1 MIDFTEGIQEYA
13 IKHSDREAS
22 ILYDLTEA
30 TRDAVKGPAKI
41 SGHIVG
47 TFLRMLVQITNSKS
61 ILEIGTFS
69 GYSSLAMAMGLP
81 EDGKLVTLDNNKE
94 MAALAREYWDRTHL
108 GKLIELKLGD
118 VVETLKEVEGPFDM
132 AFIGGTKNDYVDYW
146 DAAVEKVKSGGIIV
160 VDNVLLS
167 GTVLNP
173 KDEMAKT
180 IDAFNEHV
188 RYDQRVQRL
197 MLTLHDG
204 LTLARKF

>member
-1 MIDFTEGIQEYA
+1 MIDFPDGIQEYA

-30 TRDAVKGPAKI
+30 TRDAVKGPAKL
-41 SGHIVG
+41 SGHMVG
-47 TFLRMLVQITNSKS
+47 TLLRLLVQITDSRR

-81 EDGKLVTLDNNKE
+81 EDGKLITLDNDE
-94 MAALAREYWDRTHL
+94 QMTSIARTYWDRTHL
-108 GKLIELKLGD
+108 GKQIELKLGP
-118 VVETLKEVEGPFDM
+118 VVETLQRVEGPFDLV
-132 AFIGGTKNDYVDYW
+132 FIGGTKNDYVAYW
-146 DAAVEKVKSGGIIV
+146 DAAVEKVRAGGVIV

-180 IDAFNEHV
+180 IDDFNEHV

-197 MLTLHDG
+197 MLTVHDG
-204 LTLARKF
+204 LTIARKF

>member
-47 TFLRMLVQITNSKS
+47 TFLRMLVQITESKR

-81 EDGKLVTLDNNKE
+81 DDGKIITLDNNEE
-94 MAALAREYWDRTHL
+94 MATIARKYWDRTHL
-108 GKLIELKLGD
+108 GKLIELKLGP
-118 VVETLKEVEGPFDM
+118 VIENLKDIDGPFDM
-132 AFIGGTKNDYVDYW
+132 AFIGGTKNDYVDFW
-146 DAAVEKVKSGGIIV
+146 DVAVDKLKSGGVIV

-173 KDEMAKT
+173 KDDMAET

-197 MLTLHDG
+197 MLTVHDG